1 MIESPSFFVP
11 LATRKGFNTAV
22 KYIKN
27 TIELSE
33 VCVEDKYNLADF
45 LNDKMSQGLAD
56 QQSSS
61 SVLSVLLLDKWGYSC
76 KSANFPAPVT
86 DGKSIYEE
94 VKKWKAVDVVIAYHH
109 PDLGYV
115 LINPKNPAYADSL
128 GDFRKNELIV
138 VYAGVPGGKTDSKL
152 ADLAVARIL
161 DLISGK
167 KSKTPESLLKGS
179 LAFKALPSEEKET
192 KPARPSRKPAAK
204 KTAKPAKP
212 AKTTRSRSASGSS
225 DWVAAAEKASPA
237 QKQKVAAAPAAPV
250 AAPAKAAP
258 AGGVR
263 KITPL
268 YSVPVTNEL
277 FHNGNVEAWKRI
289 INSYRAKY
297 PHLEVFVYYD
307 GERIIDINTLFKW
320 GKVKHGSVI
329 QFAVAGEGVKD
340 VAKLQRYFNQGASPQ
355 FEAFL
360 KGSPNT
366 VMNLF

>member
-1 MIESPSFFVP
+1 MVESPSFFVP
-11 LATRKGFNTAV
+11 LATRDGFNTAV

-33 VCVEDKYNLADF
+33 VCVEDRYNLADF
-45 LNDKMSQGLAD
+45 LNEKMSQGLAD
-56 QQSSS
+56 QRSSS
-61 SVLSVLLLDKWGYSC
+61 SVLSVLLVDKWDYSS
-76 KSANFPAPVT
+76 KSANFPAPST
-86 DGKSIYEE
+86 DGKGIHEE
-94 VKKWKAVDVVIAYHH
+94 IKKWKAVDVVIAYHH

-115 LINPKNPAYADSL
+115 LINPKNPAYVDSL
-128 GDFRKNELIV
+128 GDFRKNELVV
-138 VYAGVPGGKTDSKL
+138 VYAGVPGGKTDRKT
-152 ADLAVARIL
+152 ADMAVARVL
-161 DLISGK
+161 ELISGK
-167 KSKTPESLLKGS
+167 KGKTPEALLKGS
-179 LAFKALPSEEKET
+179 LTFKALPSEEKEA
-192 KPARPSRKPAAK
+192 KPARVSRPARKAAPKKPARAASRKAA
-204 KTAKPAKP
+204 
-212 AKTTRSRSASGSS
+212 SSGSS
-225 DWVAAAEKASPA
+225 DWVSAADKAAPV
-237 QKQKVAAAPAAPV
+237 QKKKAAAAPAPV
-250 AAPAKAAP
+250 PAAPAKASP
-258 AGGVR
+258 AGGVK